1 MRVLNMGN
9 NMKILIISSVFYPSI
24 GGMETF
30 VATLAEELVR
40 KQQFVKLV
48 TYTSTTQELETSY
61 SIYRNPSYQEL
72 FKLFKWADKVI
83 NNGIL
88 SNQLPLYCLFR
99 KKQFIVHH
107 TWFSTSF
114 IGNLKKEIT
123 LFFQN
128 IAVSRAIAQK
138 IKGKTI
144 VIHNPLAQRFL
155 KAKLIPKINET
166 RNLHLVYLGRLVSDK
181 GVLDILDYIKKINEE
196 GREIKLSII
205 GEGPERSNLETF
217 CKDFQLSE
225 VEFLGKKNQEEL
237 IGLLPKFEIMVI
249 PSRWEEPF
257 GIIALEGM
265 AMNNVVIASEKG
277 GLPEA
282 IGNSSFLFRDYSSF
296 KKLILKLENP
306 TERKLR
312 LKSQYE
318 HLKKFDPKVIVNQY
332 LACLNNN

>member
-9 NMKILIISSVFYPSI
+9 NMKILIISSVFYPSV

-30 VATLAEELVR
+30 AATLAEELVR

-48 TYTSTTQELETSY
+48 SYTSITQELETSY

-107 TWFSTSF
+107 TWFPPTF

-128 IAVSRAIAQK
+128 IAVSRAIAEK
-138 IKGKTI
+138 IKGKTT
-144 VIHNPLAQRFL
+144 VIHNPLARKFL
-155 KAKLIPKINET
+155 KAKLIPIINES

-196 GREIKLSII
+196 GRKIKLSII

-217 CKDFQLSE
+217 CKDFQLSG

-265 AMNNVVIASEKG
+265 AMNNVVIATEKG

-306 TERKLR
+306 TERELR